1 MSSSLRATTANWA
14 FPSLSLFSLDRILIG
29 QFAHL
34 LSLYAIF
41 NFVNWPF
48 SKPQWVSIWAS
59 LYSYFEKGCGK
70 KMCAGQSPKGNMGY
84 DEYTVPGTVTCRAYF
99 CCFPL
104 VLANIRPWPLVPF
117 FQISLKKKEV
127 KITHNTFRN
136 WRVHVFR
143 PFSQWLYKEQVIF
156 LCRWID
162 NSLRRSWLWW
172 NHDITKGQGA
182 DKLLCLL

>member
-1 MSSSLRATTANWA
+1 MSPSLRATTANWA

-41 NFVNWPF
+41 NFVNRPF

-84 DEYTVPGTVTCRAYF
+84 DEYSVPGTVSCRAYF

-104 VLANIRPWPLVPF
+104 ALANIRPWPLVPF
-117 FQISLKKKEV
+117 FQISLKKGEV

-143 PFSQWLYKEQVIF
+143 PFSQWLYKE
-156 LCRWID
+156 
-162 NSLRRSWLWW
+162 
-172 NHDITKGQGA
+172 
-182 DKLLCLL
+182 